1 MSLTRD
7 DVKRLAELARL
18 ELSDAEAEKAETEL
32 DAVLG
37 YVERLAQID
46 TAGVEPAMPPAKEQ
60 GWREDVAIPCDDLG
74 HELILG
80 NFPARKGN
88 LLHTP
93 GVFAAPKK

>member
-7 DVKRLAELARL
+7 DVKKLAELARL
-18 ELSDAEAEKAETEL
+18 ELSEAEAAKAETDL

-37 YVERLAQID
+37 YVERLAQVD
-46 TAGVEPAMPPAKEQ
+46 TTGVEPSGPAPKAE
-60 GWREDVAIPCDDLG
+60 GWREDVAIDCDDLG
-74 HELILG
+74 HELILS

-93 GVFAAPKK
+93 GVFVAPKK